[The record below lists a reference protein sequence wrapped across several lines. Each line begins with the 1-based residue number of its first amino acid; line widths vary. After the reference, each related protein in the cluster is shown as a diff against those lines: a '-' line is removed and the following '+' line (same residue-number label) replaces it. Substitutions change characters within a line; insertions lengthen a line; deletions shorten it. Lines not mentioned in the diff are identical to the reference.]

1 MQQADILAFLS
12 HNLQNVLKNAR
23 IDYDKLQEIRLRCHK
38 PLILTLDGQ
47 EYWLDGQ
54 GRHTFEKNKVY
65 TVTPQDMKET
75 LEYVSEYS
83 IYAYE
88 EELRQGF
95 LTIKGG
101 HRVGVAGR
109 VVTEGDHIKG
119 IKHIS
124 NINIRIS
131 HEKKG
136 CADKILP
143 WLFEKRTLCHTLL
156 ISGPGCGKTTMLRDL
171 VRQISDGVG
180 TMPGY
185 TVGVVDE
192 RSEIA
197 GCYNGIPQN
206 DIGMRTDVL
215 DCCPKAEGMMLLIRS
230 MAPDVLAVDELGCQ
244 EDVRAIETAV
254 YCGCKL
260 LATVHGTSLEDIKRK
275 PLFEYLIK
283 EQVFERYV
291 VLCGRSQIGK
301 VLAIYDQKGNCMF
314 NISEGI

>member
-1 MQQADILAFLS
+1 MQQTDILTFLS
-12 HNLQNVLKNAR
+12 QTIQQILKNAQ
-23 IDYDKLQEIRLRCHK
+23 IDYAKLQEIRLRSYK
-38 PLILTLDGQ
+38 PLILTVDGKEQ
-47 EYWLDGQ
+47 WLDEKGI
-54 GRHTFEKNKVY
+54 HTYDKNKVY
-65 TVTPQDMKET
+65 KVTPQDMKET

-95 LTIKGG
+95 LTIRGG
-101 HRVGVAGR
+101 HRVGVTGR
-109 VVTEGDHIKG
+109 VVSEGNQIKG

-143 WLFEKRTLCHTLL
+143 WLYEKKQLCHTLL

-171 VRQISDGVG
+171 VRQISDGTG
-180 TMPGY
+180 MIPGH

-206 DIGMRTDVL
+206 DVGMRTDVL

-230 MAPDVLAVDELGCQ
+230 MTPEVIAVDELGCQ

-260 LATVHGTSLEDIKRK
+260 LATVHGTSMDDILKK
-275 PLFEYLIK
+275 PLFEYLIQ

-291 VLCGRSQIGK
+291 VLHGRNQIGQIR
-301 VLAIYDQKGNCMF
+301 AIYNGNGDYIF
-314 NISEGI
+314 GDDR

>member
-1 MQQADILAFLS
+1 MQQADILTFLS
-12 HNLQNVLKNAR
+12 QSIQEILKKTR
-23 IDYDKLQEIRLRCHK
+23 IDYGKLQEIRLRCYK
-38 PLILTLDGQ
+38 PLILNIDGK
-47 EYWLDGQ
+47 EYWFDEQ
-54 GRHTFEKNKVY
+54 GKRTFDRNNAYLVS
-65 TVTPQDMKET
+65 PQDIKET
-75 LEYVSEYS
+75 IEYVSDYS
-83 IYAYE
+83 LYAYE

-95 LTIKGG
+95 LTIRGG
-101 HRVGVAGR
+101 HRVGVAGK
-109 VVTEGDHIKG
+109 VVSEGEQIKG
-119 IKHIS
+119 MKHIS

-143 WLFEKRTLCHTLL
+143 WLFEKKKLCHTLL

-180 TMPGY
+180 TASGY

-206 DIGMRTDVL
+206 DVGIRTDVL

-230 MAPDVLAVDELGCQ
+230 MAPDVIAVDELGCQ
-244 EDVRAIETAV
+244 EDVRAIETAIH
-254 YCGCKL
+254 CGCKL
-260 LATVHGTSLEDIKRK
+260 LATVHGTSMEDIRKK
-275 PLFEYLIK
+275 PLFEHLIR

-291 VLCGRSQIGK
+291 VLCNREQIGQ
-301 VLAIYDQKGNCMF
+301 VRAIFNQERNCIF
-314 NISEGI
+314 GESR